1 MTSTYDFNIQNYS
14 YIDLEKFMK
23 LEKNYNEYEI
33 REKSDKLRDK
43 LIAGIR
49 GDGSKKYKKLEKSAI
64 VFIEEA
70 KRMLIERLSKT
81 NMVNMG
87 DERLLIDKND
97 AVHSVTSYL
106 QPVTTYPTHVAQGNL
121 NKLKKRTTT
130 YSLCMNTLFRDNQGS
145 KDDNIMFVLSYPL
158 KNVISLKLVSLEF
171 PDTVYMFSDRKKTNR
186 LWIRE
191 DVTNKETMIIL
202 PEGNYDSASLP
213 SVLQDAINMTL
224 DADGRF
230 TVLLD
235 TVSGKITINN
245 RDYTFQIEFVNSHTN
260 QTLSKNMG
268 WYMGFRCKKY
278 TGSQSYTSEGI
289 FSPIPLPYI
298 YFVLNDYNIASSTT
312 IMGIF
317 SENYVEKNILA
328 KIPMPVES
336 FQVLFDNNS
345 DLITKKRE
353 YFGTVDI
360 SKFSIKIMDHYGESI
375 DTNSMDFSFTLELEI
390 AYDI

>member
-1 MTSTYDFNIQNYS
+1 MASTYDFNIDHYS
-14 YIDLEKFMK
+14 YVDLENFLK
-23 LEKNYNEYEI
+23 LGKNYNEYEI
-33 REKSDKLRDK
+33 REKGDKLRDK
-43 LIAGIR
+43 LLVGIR
-49 GDGSKKYKKLEKSAI
+49 GDGTKKYKKLEKSAV
-64 VFIEEA
+64 VFLEEA
-70 KRMLIERLSKT
+70 KRLLIERLSKT
-81 NMVNMG
+81 NMINMG
-87 DERLLIDKND
+87 DDRLIINKND
-97 AVHSVTSYL
+97 AVDSVTSYL
-106 QPVTTYPTHVAQGNL
+106 QPVTTYSTHVAQGNL

-145 KDDNIMFVLSYPL
+145 KDGNIMFVLPYPL

-171 PDTVYMFSDRKKTNR
+171 PDTVYMFSERKKTNR
-186 LWIRE
+186 LWIKE
-191 DVTNKETMIIL
+191 DVTQKEALVIV
-202 PEGNYDSASLP
+202 PEGNYDSVSLP
-213 SVLQDAINMTL
+213 MVLQEAINDAL

-230 TVLLD
+230 S
-235 TVSGKITINN
+235 VSIDDIRGKITICNS
-245 RDYTFQIEFVNSHTN
+245 DYNFHMEFINGNTN
-260 QTLSKNMG
+260 PVLSKNMG
-268 WYMGFRCKKY
+268 WYMGFRCREY
-278 TGSQSYTSEGI
+278 TGSQSYTGEGI

-298 YFVLNDYNIASSTT
+298 YFILNDYNIASSTT

-360 SKFSIKIMDHYGESI
+360 SKFAIKILDQYGEGI
-375 DTNSMDFSFTLELEI
+375 DTNAMDFSFTLELEL

>member
-1 MTSTYDFNIQNYS
+1 MASTYDFNIDHYS
-14 YIDLEKFMK
+14 YVDLEKFLK
-23 LEKNYNEYEI
+23 LGKNYNEYEI
-33 REKSDKLRDK
+33 REKGDKLRDK
-43 LIAGIR
+43 LLVGIR
-49 GDGSKKYKKLEKSAI
+49 GDGTKKYKKLEKSAV
-64 VFIEEA
+64 VFLEEA
-70 KRMLIERLSKT
+70 KRLLIERLSKT
-81 NMVNMG
+81 NMINMG
-87 DERLLIDKND
+87 DDRLIINKND
-97 AVHSVTSYL
+97 AVESVTSYL

-145 KDDNIMFVLSYPL
+145 KDGNIMFVLPYPL

-171 PDTVYMFSDRKKTNR
+171 PDTVYMFSERKRTNR
-186 LWIRE
+186 LWIKE
-191 DVTNKETMIIL
+191 DVTQKEALIIV
-202 PEGNYDSASLP
+202 PEGNYDSVSLP
-213 SVLQDAINMTL
+213 MALQEAINDAL

-230 TVLLD
+230 TVSID
-235 TVSGKITINN
+235 DIRGKITICN
-245 RDYTFQIEFVNSHTN
+245 RDYPFHMEFVNEHTN
-260 QTLSKNMG
+260 PVLSKNMG
-268 WYMGFRCKKY
+268 WYMGFRCREYAGSQYY
-278 TGSQSYTSEGI
+278 TGEGI

-298 YFVLNDYNIASSTT
+298 YFILNDYNIASSTT

-360 SKFSIKIMDHYGESI
+360 SKFAIKILDQYGEGI
-375 DTNSMDFSFTLELEI
+375 DTNAMDFSFTLELEL

>member
-1 MTSTYDFNIQNYS
+1 MASTYDFNIDHYS
-14 YIDLEKFMK
+14 YVDLETFLK
-23 LEKNYNEYEI
+23 LGKNYNEYEI
-33 REKSDKLRDK
+33 REKGDKLRDK
-43 LIAGIR
+43 LLAGIR
-49 GDGSKKYKKLEKSAI
+49 GDGTKKYKKLEKSAV
-64 VFIEEA
+64 VFLEEA
-70 KRMLIERLSKT
+70 KRLLIERLSKT
-81 NMVNMG
+81 KMINMG
-87 DERLLIDKND
+87 DDRLIINKND
-97 AVHSVTSYL
+97 AADSVTSYL

-145 KDDNIMFVLSYPL
+145 KDGNIMFVLPYPL

-171 PDTVYMFSDRKKTNR
+171 PDTVYMFSERKKTNR
-186 LWIRE
+186 LWIKE
-191 DVTNKETMIIL
+191 DVTHKEALIVI
-202 PEGNYDSASLP
+202 PEGNYDSVSLP
-213 SVLQDAINMTL
+213 VVLQDAINVAL
-224 DADGRF
+224 DSDSRF
-230 TVLLD
+230 TVD
-235 TVSGKITINN
+235 IDNVRGKISICNCDN
-245 RDYTFQIEFVNSHTN
+245 KFQMEFMNGNTN
-260 QTLSKNMG
+260 AVLSKNMG
-268 WYMGFRCKKY
+268 WYMGFRCKEYSGSRTY
-278 TGSQSYTSEGI
+278 TGEGI

-360 SKFSIKIMDHYGESI
+360 SKFAIKILDQYGEGI
-375 DTNSMDFSFTLELEI
+375 DTNAMDFSFTLELEL